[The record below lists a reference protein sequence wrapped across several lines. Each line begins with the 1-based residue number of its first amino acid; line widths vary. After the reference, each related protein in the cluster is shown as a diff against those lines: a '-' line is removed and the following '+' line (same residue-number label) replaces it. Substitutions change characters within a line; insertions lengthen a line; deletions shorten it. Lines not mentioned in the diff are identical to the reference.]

1 MLLVPPN
8 NLSSLSSNHKIRD
21 ELRNGGPYETVD
33 VTDKAALLDVVKKY
47 SINVIYHLA
56 ALLSARSEELPD
68 FAWQLNLNC
77 LKDVLD
83 IARGISPDYN

>member
-1 MLLVPPN
+1 
-8 NLSSLSSNHKIRD
+8 
-21 ELRNGGPYETVD
+21 
-33 VTDKAALLDVVKKY
+33 VTKY

-83 IARGISPDYN
+83 IAKGMS